1 MAQMLMTMGWLG
13 VNTWV
18 VLDLVLGT
26 FKEIGYDNPGTGAKY
41 AVEIGIMAVQVLIAV
56 IGFYLIQTFEK
67 WTVPVAAAGGSR
79 G

>member
-1 MAQMLMTMGWLG
+1 
-13 VNTWV
+13 V
-18 VLDLVLGT
+18 VLDLVLGI